1 MRFKELSLGYEMN
14 HNQGFTL
21 IELMIVVA
29 IIGILAAIAVP
40 AYQDYITRAQVAE
53 AIFLGSGMKS
63 SLSDYGWSNAQWP
76 SLFVSPTAPLSN
88 GQINATLIGK
98 YSTMS
103 STMTGTYPSGYVT
116 ITMTTGKASGQ
127 TIFFETTDGAA
138 TWTCTPGTLNA
149 KYRPN
154 ACR

>member
-1 MRFKELSLGYEMN
+1 MKKNL
-14 HNQGFTL
+14 GFTL

-40 AYQDYITRAQVAE
+40 VYRDYITRAQVSE
-53 AIFLGSGMKS
+53 AIYLGSGMKTT
-63 SLSDYGWSNAQWP
+63 LSDYGWNHAEWP
-76 SLFVSPTAPLSN
+76 SRFVGVSTVPSS
-88 GQINATLIGK
+88 GEINATLIGK
-98 YSTMS
+98 YSQMASTVTGSYPNGYITM
-103 STMTGTYPSGYVT
+103 
-116 ITMTTGKASGQ
+116 TMTTGQASGQ

>member
-1 MRFKELSLGYEMN
+1 MKNM
-14 HNQGFTL
+14 QKGFTL

-40 AYQDYITRAQVAE
+40 AYKDYITRAQVSE
-53 AIFLGSGMKS
+53 AIMLGSGMKAT
-63 SLSDYGWSNAQWP
+63 LGDYGWNYAAWP
-76 SLFVSPTAPLSN
+76 TKLVNLNSTPSTN
-88 GQINATLIGK
+88 EINVNLVGK

-103 STMTGTYPSGYVT
+103 DTVTGTYPNGYVT
-116 ITMTTGKASGQ
+116 MTMTTGTASGQ
-127 TIFFETTDGAA
+127 TIFFGTSDGAA
-138 TWTCTPGTLNA
+138 SWTCTPGTLNA